1 VAVAGAAAAVVY
13 GRFVRPRLVR
23 WGATDEEVSGPFPG
37 ADLVP
42 DGERSGAMAV
52 TIDAPPEQVWPWLVQ
67 MGWDRGGWYSWDH
80 LDNAG
85 RPSAREVHPEWQDI
99 RPGDQLKYWAP
110 GAGPLDAYKVARVEP
125 NRFLGLYG
133 LIDLRG
139 GTLDPGQPRPSA
151 YLEGLWGFQ
160 LKELPGGR
168 TRLVVSG
175 YQAGRPRWVARLV
188 YSGIFPPVVWIM
200 QARMLAVLK
209 RNIENSSRAT
219 GSNTATGEVRRRH
232 SRGLSSVAVKWRG
245 SLHRVRPGRV
255 PIRDTSLY
263 VDVVGQGP
271 PLVVMHGGPSAD
283 LWTMQAFRQ
292 CADRFT
298 LVFYDHR
305 CNGRSIGP
313 PVETMTWENLTADA
327 DALRERL
334 GFERWAVL
342 GHSFGGQVALEYALR
357 YPERVTHLVL
367 LDTGADSHW
376 ERQNASEVLIARGYG
391 REKAELARRW
401 FNGEFTPR
409 EYFSIFS
416 QIGDAYFHG
425 SGLAMLARE
434 LSSGAWRSRPRA
446 EPLIFA
452 GRHLMRDW
460 TVVDRLGEITAPTL
474 VVAGRE
480 DFVFPPQCQLEL
492 AAGIPH
498 ARLRIIDRAG
508 HNPHDEQTAEVMEAV
523 TDFLGGGVPGG

>member
-1 VAVAGAAAAVVY
+1 MASVS
-13 GRFVRPRLVR
+13 VR
-23 WGATDEEVSGPFPG
+23 DVSLF
-37 ADLVP
+37 
-42 DGERSGAMAV
+42 
-52 TIDAPPEQVWPWLVQ
+52 
-67 MGWDRGGWYSWDH
+67 
-80 LDNAG
+80 
-85 RPSAREVHPEWQDI
+85 
-99 RPGDQLKYWAP
+99 
-110 GAGPLDAYKVARVEP
+110 
-125 NRFLGLYG
+125 
-133 LIDLRG
+133 
-139 GTLDPGQPRPSA
+139 
-151 YLEGLWGFQ
+151 
-160 LKELPGGR
+160 
-168 TRLVVSG
+168 
-175 YQAGRPRWVARLV
+175 
-188 YSGIFPPVVWIM
+188 
-200 QARMLAVLK
+200 
-209 RNIENSSRAT
+209 
-219 GSNTATGEVRRRH
+219 
-232 SRGLSSVAVKWRG
+232 
-245 SLHRVRPGRV
+245 
-255 PIRDTSLY
+255 
-263 VDVVGQGP
+263 VDVIGRGY
-271 PLVVMHGGPSAD
+271 PLVLMHGGPGAD
-283 LWTMQAFRQ
+283 HWTLLPFRHL
-292 CADRFT
+292 ADSYS
-298 LVFYDHR
+298 LIFYDHR
-305 CNGRSIGP
+305 CNGRSVGA
-313 PVETMTWENLTADA
+313 PVSSMTWENLTADA